1 MHHHHYNHHCPTPI
15 LQTAADSL
23 KVSRDR
29 PKTTV
34 ATGDD
39 YKGLA
44 GFDPSSHAARHKHGS
59 HKQRLQSLAAP
70 VVEVRTEK
78 VSEYNAAPVVS
89 GISLS
94 PEQLINYHNG
104 DFR

>member
-1 MHHHHYNHHCPTPI
+1 MYNHHKPTKI

-29 PKTTV
+29 PKAPSV
-34 ATGDD
+34 NSDE
-39 YKGLA
+39 YQGLA
-44 GFDPSSHAARHKHGS
+44 GFDPAAHSSRHKHGS
-59 HKQRLQSLAAP
+59 HKQRLQSLDKP
-70 VVEVRTEK
+70 VVEVHTEK

-89 GISLS
+89 GIALS

>member
-1 MHHHHYNHHCPTPI
+1 MYQHHKPTPI

-23 KVSRDR
+23 KVSKDR

-34 ATGDD
+34 ATGAD
-39 YKGLA
+39 YQGLA
-44 GFDPSSHAARHKHGS
+44 AFDASSYENQHRHGGF
-59 HKQRLQSLAAP
+59 KQRLQSLAAP

-78 VSEYNAAPVVS
+78 VSEYNAAPIVS

>member
-1 MHHHHYNHHCPTPI
+1 MYQHHKPTPL

-23 KVSRDR
+23 KVYRDR
-29 PKTTV
+29 PKTPSV
-34 ATGDD
+34 NSED
-39 YKGLA
+39 YQGLA
-44 GFDPSSHAARHKHGS
+44 GFDPAAHSSRHKHGA

-78 VSEYNAAPVVS
+78 VSEYNAAPIVS